1 MAMWTNPSVVAFSG
15 KDDPVV
21 KIQERAR
28 SLTLSALECGW
39 EGPPYNPIRIAEML
53 GAKVVPNYDIA
64 DARTIEVSGKAVIE
78 FNPSLARERVRFSIA
93 HEAAH
98 LLFADALDEVRHRGG
113 TGSSRDEWQ
122 LEMLCNLAASEF
134 VMPVGSLGSADL
146 PPRISD
152 LMKAR
157 TKFDVSAE
165 AFMIRVAKTSKHSIG
180 IFCAS
185 PFLSGSKH
193 WAYRIDYYI
202 PSPIAPT
209 PSISGKIIPPSSA
222 VYRCTAIGFTDLGQE
237 NWLNGTSYDIE
248 YVGIPAYP
256 GSPLP
261 RAIGLIHFEKIA
273 EGHQPIKYVHG
284 NALAP
289 RGEGPRIVCQLVND
303 RALRWGGG
311 IARQT
316 AKKYPNAEVAF
327 SAWMISR
334 GRGALGAVH
343 IYDVDATTAIASL
356 VGQSGFGASSTAR
369 IRYSEL
375 EKALSELGDA
385 AQQRGASIHMPR
397 IGTGTAGGNWATVE
411 SLVEDTLVRKGLK
424 VTVYDLPP
432 KRPQLE
438 LF

>member
-15 KDDPVV
+15 DHDPVV

-28 SLTLSALECGW
+28 SLTLAALECGW

-185 PFLSGSKH
+185 PFLSGSNH
-193 WAYRIDYYI
+193 WAYRVDYYI

-209 PSISGKIIPPSSA
+209 PSITGKIIPSSSA

-237 NWLNGTSYDIE
+237 NWLNGASYDIE
-248 YVGIPAYP
+248 Y
-256 GSPLP
+256 S
-261 RAIGLIHFEKIA
+261 R
-273 EGHQPIKYVHG
+273 
-284 NALAP
+284 NS
-289 RGEGPRIVCQLVND
+289 C
-303 RALRWGGG
+303 
-311 IARQT
+311 
-316 AKKYPNAEVAF
+316 
-327 SAWMISR
+327 IS
-334 GRGALGAVH
+334 G
-343 IYDVDATTAIASL
+343 
-356 VGQSGFGASSTAR
+356 
-369 IRYSEL
+369 
-375 EKALSELGDA
+375 
-385 AQQRGASIHMPR
+385 
-397 IGTGTAGGNWATVE
+397 
-411 SLVEDTLVRKGLK
+411 
-424 VTVYDLPP
+424 
-432 KRPQLE
+432 
-438 LF
+438 